1 MVKDTSSKYERR
13 ICIKEPSIPSLGWLY
28 NPFMTIAKIFIF
40 GFVAYLIVFF
50 ARRKLDIVSWIAIVI
65 LTFMFY
71 IVFENAYSQ
80 NVNGS
85 LPFATYPLPPHLG
98 LYGISNEVRDSY

>member
-1 MVKDTSSKYERR
+1 MVKDSSSKYERR
-13 ICIKEPSIPSLGWLY
+13 ICIKEPSISSLGWLY
-28 NPFMTIAKIFIF
+28 NPFMMIGKILLYVFIAYIII
-40 GFVAYLIVFF
+40 YF
-50 ARRKLDIVSWIAIVI
+50 ARRKLDVISWVSIVLLA
-65 LTFMFY
+65 FMFY
-71 IVFENAYSQ
+71 MVFENAYSQ